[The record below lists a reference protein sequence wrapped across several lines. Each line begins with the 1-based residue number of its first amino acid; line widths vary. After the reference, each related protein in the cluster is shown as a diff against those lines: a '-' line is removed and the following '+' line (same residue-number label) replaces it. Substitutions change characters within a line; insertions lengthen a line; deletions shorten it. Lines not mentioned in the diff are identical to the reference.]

1 MTKSPFVVPVGTLVK
16 KQSSRHERR
25 SGQIDD
31 LVVSG
36 SEVPVA
42 SEVLVD
48 VELRGLGKAI
58 EALGVVQA
66 PYQSECRR
74 CLQPVRAELV
84 AEVREMFERD
94 PVDDDVYPMVN
105 DEIDLLPLAREA
117 VLLELPL
124 VVLCREDCAGLCP
137 QCGIDLNEDTCS
149 CEAPT
154 DPRWA
159 ALEQLRSD
167 DPNT

>member
-1 MTKSPFVVPVGTLVK
+1 MTKSPFVVPVGSLVK
-16 KQSSRHERR
+16 KQTSRHEQR

-42 SEVLVD
+42 SEVEVD

-58 EALGVVQA
+58 EALGVVRA

-74 CLQPVRAELV
+74 CLKPVRAELV
-84 AEVREMFERD
+84 AEVREMFEPN
-94 PVDDDVYPMVN
+94 PVDDEAYPMVN

>member
-1 MTKSPFVVPVGTLVK
+1 VSKSPFVVPVGTLVK
-16 KQSSRHERR
+16 KQTSRHELRR
-25 SGQIDD
+25 GQIDD

-36 SEVPVA
+36 SEVPVS
-42 SEVLVD
+42 SEVEVD
-48 VELRGLGKAI
+48 VELRGLGRAV
-58 EALGVVQA
+58 EALGVVRA

-74 CLQPVRAELV
+74 CLTPVQADLS
-84 AEVREMFERD
+84 AEVREMYEPD
-94 PVDDDVYPMVN
+94 PVDDEAYPMVN

-117 VLLELPL
+117 VLLELPQ

>member
-1 MTKSPFVVPVGTLVK
+1 MPQSPFVVPVGKLVK
-16 KQSSRHERR
+16 RQTSRHEQR

-48 VELRGLGKAI
+48 VELRGLGKAV
-58 EALGVVQA
+58 EALGEVRA
-66 PYQSECRR
+66 PYEAECRR
-74 CLQPVRAELV
+74 CLKPVRAELA
-84 AEVREMFERD
+84 AEVREMFEPD
-94 PVDDDVYPMVN
+94 PVDDDMYPMVN